1 MAVNPQ
7 FLAATASVDQSAVA
21 PFPNSEKVYVT
32 GSRGDIRVPFR
43 RIHQDDTPSMMGA
56 ESNPPIYVYDTSGP
70 YTDPTARIDIR
81 AGLPAIRAAWIN
93 ERRDTELLSGPSSSF
108 GQQRLDDPKL
118 VALRFHLQRQPRK
131 AIPGKN
137 VTQMHYAR
145 QGIVTPE
152 MEFIAIRENLLR
164 QDYIESLKAAGGK
177 NARMAELML
186 KQHPGQSFG
195 AAIPAEIT
203 PEFVRSEVARG
214 RAIIP
219 ANINHPESEP
229 MIIGRNFLVKI
240 NGNIGNSAVSSG
252 IGEEVDKMTW
262 GIRWGADTIMDLSTG
277 KHIHETR
284 EWIVRNSPV
293 PIGTVPIYQA
303 LEKVDGKAEELTWE
317 LFRDTLIEQAEQ
329 GVDYFTIHAGV
340 LLRYVPMTASRMT
353 GIVSRGGSIMA
364 KWCLAHHKE
373 NFLYTHFE
381 DICDIMKAYDVSF
394 SLGDGLRPGSGWDA
408 NDDAQLGELKTL
420 GELTQIAWKH
430 DVQTMIEGP
439 GHVPMQLIKENMDL
453 QLDWCSEA
461 PFYTLG
467 PLTTDIAPGYDHITS
482 AIGAAQIGWY
492 GTAMLCYV
500 TPKEHLGLPNKDD
513 VKAGII
519 AYKIAAHAA
528 DLAKGHPGAQI
539 RDNALSKARFEFR
552 WNDQFNLGLDPDTA
566 KAYHDETLPK
576 ESMKVAHFCSMCGPH
591 FCSMKITQDVRDY
604 AAQQGV
610 SEEQALSRGM
620 SEKSVEFI
628 RTGAKVYHKA

>member
-7 FLAATASVDQSAVA
+7 FLAATASVDQSAIA
-21 PFPNSEKVYVT
+21 PFPNSEKVYIA
-32 GSRGDIRVPFR
+32 GSRPDLRVPFR
-43 RIHQDDTPSMMGA
+43 KITQEDTPSQMGA
-56 ESNPPIYVYDTSGP
+56 EKNPPLYVYDTSGP
-70 YTDPTARIDIR
+70 YTDPCVTIDIR
-81 AGLPAIRAAWIN
+81 AGLTPIRAAWIN
-93 ERRDTELLSGPSSSF
+93 ERNDTELLTGPSSAF
-108 GQQRLDDPKL
+108 GQTRLNDPKL
-118 VALRFHLQRQPRK
+118 VALRFNLHRQPRRAK
-131 AIPGKN
+131 AGKN

-145 QGIVTPE
+145 QGIITPE
-152 MEFIAIRENLLR
+152 MEYIAIRENMLR
-164 QDYIESLKAAGGK
+164 SDYIESLKAAGG
-177 NARMAELML
+177 NSARMAELML
-186 KQHPGQSFG
+186 RQHPGQSFG
-195 AAIPAEIT
+195 ASIPREIT
-203 PEFVRSEVARG
+203 PEFVRDEVARG

-303 LEKVDGKAEELTWE
+303 LEKVDGKAEDLTWE

-340 LLRYVPMTASRMT
+340 LLRYVPMTATRMT

-381 DICDIMKAYDVSF
+381 EICDIMKAYDVSF

-408 NDDAQLGELKTL
+408 NDEAQLGELKTL

-430 DVQTMIEGP
+430 DVQVMIEGP

-453 QLDWCSEA
+453 QLKWCDEA

-513 VKAGII
+513 VKAGIM

-591 FCSMKITQDVRDY
+591 FCSMKITQDVREY
-604 AAQQGV
+604 AAAQGV
-610 SEEQALSRGM
+610 SEAQALHKGM
-620 SEKSVEFI
+620 EEKSIEFI
-628 RTGAKVYHKA
+628 KTGAKVYHKL